1 MKTERQDL
9 SFYAN
14 RGEFNR
20 KFATPSQRKA
30 MEKRI
35 ENEIITQHR
44 YQCDYERQSW
54 TSKRHS
60 CEYLRELQSKHPFS
74 LISIRRGDGR
84 ADICRDRAILVI
96 CQLCCIR
103 ILQVYAT

>member
-1 MKTERQDL
+1 MKTERMDL

-20 KFATPSQRKA
+20 NSPPLRK
-30 MEKRI
+30 EKRWR
-35 ENEIITQHR
+35 NESRMKSSLSIATSAITSVKVGR
-44 YQCDYERQSW
+44 VRGIAANTCASFNPNIR
-54 TSKRHS
+54 
-60 CEYLRELQSKHPFS
+60 S